1 MTMRFES
8 RFPTISLVI
17 AVAVLG
23 SFAAPGAAEA
33 EWPRSGRAVCTAPKG
48 QTHSSITTD
57 GAGGA
62 IITWQDGRSPRVNV
76 FAHHVLASGQ
86 LDPAW
91 TVNGQALLT
100 DSLALAGADGGQ
112 FTPIIVSD
120 AAGGAIVAW
129 RDFRSPVTGG
139 DIFAQHVLA
148 SGQVD
153 PNWKVDGVGLCTSQ
167 GDQNNLAM
175 ISDGAGGAILAW
187 MDNRLGTNAIDIF
200 AHHLLA
206 TGEADPLWPEN
217 GLPVCTAPGLQ
228 EFPVIVGD
236 GAGGAIIA
244 WDDQRSSA
252 TGADIF
258 AHHVLR
264 TGVVDRAWPVNG
276 RAVCAV
282 GGGQGHPTIVADGL
296 GGAIMAWSDAR
307 IVATSHIFA
316 EHVLASGAV
325 DPAWPAGGRAISNA
339 GVAEGRP
346 LAVSDGA
353 GGAVVTWQAFTVHVN
368 TFAQHV
374 RGTGVVD
381 PAWPAGGRALSITP
395 RNQTFADIVTDGAGG
410 AVVVWDDS
418 LDVVAQHVFAS
429 GALDPAYPDTG
440 RVVANS
446 PSQEG
451 DPALVAT
458 GAGGAIV
465 AWTDSRNLTSPDI
478 FAMQVLEAVTT
489 GVSTPPA
496 PGFGF
501 GRASPNPAPGPLSL
515 RFELARETRVRLSI
529 YDVNGRLVRELASGV
544 RAVGPHTITWDL
556 RDERG
561 RTVAAG
567 IFFARLEAEGRAL
580 TQKLVTLK

>member
-1 MTMRFES
+1 MCLES
-8 RFPTISLVI
+8 RFATIPLVI
-17 AVAVLG
+17 AMAALG
-23 SFAAPGAAEA
+23 TFGAPGAAKA
-33 EWPRSGRAVCTAPKG
+33 EWPRFGRAICTAPRG

-57 GAGGA
+57 GADGA
-62 IITWQDGRSPRVNV
+62 IITWQDGRSARVNV
-76 FAHHVLASGQ
+76 FANHVLASGQ

-91 TVNGQALLT
+91 PVNGQPLLT
-100 DSLALAGADGGQ
+100 DSLVLAGADGGQ

-120 AAGGAIVAW
+120 GAGGAIVAW

-139 DIFAQHVLA
+139 DVFAQHVLA

-153 PNWKVDGVGLCTSQ
+153 PDWKVDGVGLCTIQ

-175 ISDGAGGAILAW
+175 VSDGAGGAILVW
-187 MDNRLGTNAIDIF
+187 MDSRPGATVSDIF

-206 TGEADPLWPEN
+206 TGDVDPLWPEN

-228 EFPVIVGD
+228 EFPVIIGD

-244 WDDQRSSA
+244 WDDQRSST

-258 AHHVLR
+258 AHHVLAS
-264 TGVVDRAWPVNG
+264 GVVDRAYPVNG

-282 GGGQGHPTIVADGL
+282 GGDQGRPTIVADGA
-296 GGAIMAWSDAR
+296 GGAIIAWSDAR

-316 EHVLASGAV
+316 EHVLASGAL
-325 DPAWPAGGRAISNA
+325 DPAWPAGGRSISNA
-339 GVAEGRP
+339 GVTEGRP
-346 LAVSDGA
+346 LAVSDGT

-381 PAWPAGGRALSITP
+381 PAWPAGGRALSITL

-440 RVVANS
+440 RVVINL

-465 AWTDSRNLTSPDI
+465 AWTDARNLTSPDI

-496 PGFGF
+496 PGFAF
-501 GRASPNPAPGPLSL
+501 GPASPNPARAPLNL
-515 RFELARETRVRLSI
+515 RFELTRETRVRLSI
-529 YDVNGRLVRELASGV
+529 YDVNGRRVRELASGV

-561 RTVAAG
+561 RAVAAG
-567 IFFARLEAEGRAL
+567 IFFARLEAQGRSL
-580 TQKLVTLK
+580 TQKVVTLK